1 MSARKWLSVML
12 LVVGPL
18 TLTTAQLQPQDD
30 EYEVSLDLSLSAGT
44 EDISARWN
52 EVPEASSYSITWTP
66 EDNGGTAT
74 VNGSSN
80 TQYSIKG
87 LKACTDYTVTVQ
99 AINETD
105 AGDSENANATT
116 KAKDSLAVKNLTV
129 VNDKNDMTVLLAS
142 WTQPSKPGNCDVYYK
157 ISWND
162 SINAMTDEVP
172 EISNYTIVGLTPC
185 TRYVVGVTTRTS
197 ENYAVWQYQNAT
209 TGSLDLGLRADMDE
223 ISVSW
228 SALSDATTY
237 NINWSPEDNGGAG
250 SAGSG
255 ETSYNISSLEKCTW
269 YTVTVQAMDD
279 ANQVLCSNNDS
290 IRTDKDLLQLSLSAG
305 TEDISARWNEV
316 PEASSYSITWTPE
329 DNGGTA
335 TVDGSSNSQYSIKG
349 LKACTDYSVTV
360 QAINETGDVGCSETS
375 SRITKAKDS
384 LAVKNLTV
392 VNDESNMTVL
402 LASWIQPAKPGNC
415 DVYYKISWSDGDN
428 TKDDELTDISNY
440 TIVGLTPCTRYVV
453 GVTTR
458 TSENYAVWQYQNA
471 STGETELLDL
481 SLSAETENITAHWNE
496 MPDASSYTI
505 TWTQVDNNETTTVD
519 VVNSTIYTI
528 EGLMPCTE
536 YRVTVQAMNDTGNDG
551 CWDTVKKHT
560 KTNAPESFRA
570 ESIKTKKVTLSWSDA
585 NTECQA
591 LGYQLSYGTT
601 VVNVSATTHQYTVT
615 GLKAKKSYSFSLKTV
630 TNSGESENVSLTIST
645 KVDGVAIGVG
655 VSVGVLVVVAAVLGY
670 IYRDKLRCSRETK
683 KDVIM

>member
-30 EYEVSLDLSLSAGT
+30 EYKGNWRYQLVKCYKLPYIGSEETVSLNLSLSAGT

-116 KAKDSLAVKNLTV
+116 KAK
-129 VNDKNDMTVLLAS
+129 
-142 WTQPSKPGNCDVYYK
+142 
-157 ISWND
+157 
-162 SINAMTDEVP
+162 
-172 EISNYTIVGLTPC
+172 
-185 TRYVVGVTTRTS
+185 
-197 ENYAVWQYQNAT
+197 
-209 TGSLDLGLRADMDE
+209 GSLNLSLSADLDE
-223 ISVSW
+223 IWVSW
-228 SALSDATTY
+228 SPFPNATSYIIT
-237 NINWSPEDNGGAG
+237 WSPEDNGGAAC
-250 SAGSG
+250 AGNVDSNY
-255 ETSYNISSLEKCTW
+255 TISSLEMCTW
-269 YTVTVQAMDD
+269 YTVTVQAWDQD
-279 ANQVLCSNNDS
+279 SHVLCSNSDS
-290 IRTDKDLLQLSLSAG
+290 IRTDEDLLQLSLSAG

-335 TVDGSSNSQYSIKG
+335 TVNGSSNSQYSIKG
-349 LKACTDYSVTV
+349 LKACTNYSVTV
-360 QAINETGDVGCSETS
+360 QAMKETGNVGCSETNT
-375 SRITKAKDS
+375 RITNIK
-384 LAVKNLTV
+384 
-392 VNDESNMTVL
+392 
-402 LASWIQPAKPGNC
+402 
-415 DVYYKISWSDGDN
+415 
-428 TKDDELTDISNY
+428 
-440 TIVGLTPCTRYVV
+440 
-453 GVTTR
+453 
-458 TSENYAVWQYQNA
+458 
-471 STGETELLDL
+471 ELLDL
-481 SLSAETENITAHWNE
+481 SLSAGTESITAHWNE
-496 MPDASSYTI
+496 VPDASFYTI
-505 TWTQVDNNETTTVD
+505 TWTQVDNNGTDIVD

-528 EGLMPCTE
+528 EGLMPCTV
-536 YRVTVQAMNDTGNDG
+536 YRVTVQAMNDARNVG
-551 CWDTVKKHT
+551 CLDTVKSRT

-601 VVNVSATTHQYTVT
+601 VVNVSANTHQYTVT
-615 GLKAKKSYSFSLKTV
+615 GLNAKKSYSFSLKTV

-655 VSVGVLVVVAAVLGY
+655 VSVGVLVVVVAAVLGY
-670 IYRDKLRCSRETK
+670 IYRDKLRCSREGSKEFDHRTHLNLEPIAASTSRGVENDYPYYKHKKGTVMVLKDMICENPDEDSEEEIYTK
-683 KDVIM
+683 FD

>member
-30 EYEVSLDLSLSAGT
+30 EYKGNWRYQLVKCYKLPYIGSEETVSLNLSLSAGT

-129 VNDKNDMTVLLAS
+129 VNDVNNMTVLLAS
-142 WTQPSKPGNCDVYYK
+142 WTQASKPGNCDVYYK
-157 ISWND
+157 ISWSD
-162 SINAMTDEVP
+162 GINAKTDEVP
-172 EISNYTIVGLTPC
+172 EISNYTIVDLTPC

-209 TGSLDLGLRADMDE
+209 MCSLNLSLSADLDE
-223 ISVSW
+223 IWVSW
-228 SALSDATTY
+228 SPFPNATSYIIT
-237 NINWSPEDNGGAG
+237 WSPEDNGGAAC
-250 SAGSG
+250 AGNVDSNY
-255 ETSYNISSLEKCTW
+255 TISSLEMCTW
-269 YTVTVQAMDD
+269 YTVTVQAWDQD
-279 ANQVLCSNNDS
+279 SHVLCSNSDS
-290 IRTDKDLLQLSLSAG
+290 IRTDEDLLQLSLSAG

-335 TVDGSSNSQYSIKG
+335 TVNGSSNSQYSIKG
-349 LKACTDYSVTV
+349 LKACTNYSVTV
-360 QAINETGDVGCSETS
+360 QAMKETGNVGCSETNT
-375 SRITKAKDS
+375 RITNIK
-384 LAVKNLTV
+384 
-392 VNDESNMTVL
+392 
-402 LASWIQPAKPGNC
+402 
-415 DVYYKISWSDGDN
+415 
-428 TKDDELTDISNY
+428 
-440 TIVGLTPCTRYVV
+440 
-453 GVTTR
+453 
-458 TSENYAVWQYQNA
+458 
-471 STGETELLDL
+471 ELLDL
-481 SLSAETENITAHWNE
+481 SLSAGTESITAHWNE
-496 MPDASSYTI
+496 VPDASFYTI
-505 TWTQVDNNETTTVD
+505 TWTQVDNNGTDIVD

-528 EGLMPCTE
+528 EGLMPCTV
-536 YRVTVQAMNDTGNDG
+536 YRVTVQAMNDARNVG
-551 CWDTVKKHT
+551 CLDTVKSRT

-601 VVNVSATTHQYTVT
+601 VVNVSANTHQYTVT
-615 GLKAKKSYSFSLKTV
+615 GLNAKKSYSFSLKTV

-655 VSVGVLVVVAAVLGY
+655 VSVGVLVVVVAAVLGY
-670 IYRDKLRCSRETK
+670 IYRDKLRCSREGSKEFDHRTHLNLEPIAASTSRGVENDYPYYKHKKGTVMVLKDMICENPDEDSEEEIYTK
-683 KDVIM
+683 FD